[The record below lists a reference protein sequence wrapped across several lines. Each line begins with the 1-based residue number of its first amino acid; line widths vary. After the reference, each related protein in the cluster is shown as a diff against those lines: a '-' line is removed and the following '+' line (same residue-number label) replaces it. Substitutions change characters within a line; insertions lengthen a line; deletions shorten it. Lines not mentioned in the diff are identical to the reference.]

1 MRSAVSLLDWI
12 GTRASKALPVGVV
25 LGIAFPQL
33 AEWCKEV
40 MLPALAIPLIITI
53 VRIHWEHQLRYL
65 RRWPL
70 LVLLTVWVLLACP
83 LLTWFVLQAVPMH
96 RPLESAMILAAAAPP
111 LASGAAIALFL
122 GLDAAVIIVGT
133 VFSMF
138 FVPFVLPPMALLL
151 LGLEI
156 KISLLAFTGRLMGLV
171 FGAFLAAFLVKRLLG
186 EARIERWAMPMDGVS
201 VILIS
206 VFIVAIM
213 CGVTE
218 MGLQRP
224 GYVALSAA
232 MSFALVIGLQ
242 AVGTGAF
249 WFMGRSTALA
259 VGLMSG
265 YCNMGLM
272 YLVLGD
278 GADLDLLVFFGLGQI
293 PMFVLPSLTGRLYH
307 LVLVEPRRP

>member
-1 MRSAVSLLDWI
+1 MNAPVRLLDWI

-25 LGIAFPQL
+25 LGIAFPKL
-33 AEWCKEV
+33 AEWCQV
-40 MLPALAIPLIITI
+40 LMLPALAIPLIITI
-53 VRIHWEHQLRYL
+53 VRIHWEHQLLYL

-70 LVLLTVWVLLACP
+70 LLMLTAWVLLGCP
-83 LLTWFVLQAVPMH
+83 LLTWLVLQAVPLH
-96 RPLESAMILAAAAPP
+96 GPLESGMILAAAAPP

-133 VFSMF
+133 VFAMF
-138 FVPFVLPPMALLL
+138 FVPFVLPPLALLL

-156 KISLLAFTGRLMGLV
+156 EISLLAFTGRLMALV
-171 FGAFLAAFLVKRLLG
+171 FGAFLAAFVVKRLLG
-186 EARIERWAMPMDGVS
+186 EARIERWAMPMDGIS

-213 CGVTE
+213 DGVTAL
-218 MGLQRP
+218 GLQRP
-224 GYVALSAA
+224 DYVALATA

-242 AVGTGAF
+242 AVGTAAF
-249 WFMGRSTALA
+249 WFLGRGTALA

-265 YCNMGLM
+265 YCNMGLI

-278 GADLDLLVFFGLGQI
+278 GAEIDLLVFFALGQI
-293 PMFVLPSLTGRLYH
+293 PMFVLPPLMGRLYRQL
-307 LVLVEPRRP
+307 LVSPRRP

>member
-1 MRSAVSLLDWI
+1 MRAAVTLLDWI

-25 LGIAFPQL
+25 LGIGFPKL
-33 AEWCKEV
+33 AEWCQEI

-53 VRIHWEHQLRYL
+53 VRIHWEHQFRYL

-70 LVLLTVWVLLACP
+70 LLALTVWVLLACP
-83 LLTWFVLQAVPMH
+83 VLTWLALQAFPLH

-138 FVPFVLPPMALLL
+138 FVPFVLPPLALLL

-156 KISLLAFTGRLMGLV
+156 EISLLEFTVRLMALV
-171 FGAFLAAFLVKRLLG
+171 FGAFLAAFVVKRVLG

-213 CGVTE
+213 DGVTE

-224 GYVALSAA
+224 GYVALTAA

-242 AVGTGAF
+242 ALGTGAF
-249 WFMGRSTALA
+249 WFLGRHTALA

-265 YCNMGLM
+265 YCNMGLI

-278 GADLDLLVFFGLGQI
+278 GANLDLLAFFGLGQI
-293 PMFVLPSLTGRLYH
+293 PMFVLPPLMGRLYRQ
-307 LVLVEPRRP
+307 VLLEPRRP